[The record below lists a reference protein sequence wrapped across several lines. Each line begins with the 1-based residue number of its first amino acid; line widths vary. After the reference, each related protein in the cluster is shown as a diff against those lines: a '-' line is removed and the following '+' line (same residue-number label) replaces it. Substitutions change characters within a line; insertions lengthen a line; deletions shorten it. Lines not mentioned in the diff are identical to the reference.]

1 MKKYVKCTYA
11 DCPSAA
17 HPFDWVACENCVI
30 RQNCKIAKDRDGCHF
45 GVDSI
50 ASQQNKIN

>member
-11 DCPSAA
+11 DCPSSA

-30 RQNCKIAKDRDGCHF
+30 RQNCKISKDRDGCHF